1 MRGLGEMR
9 GEMPH
14 PCRGIGKVRRAS
26 LWLLGLGA
34 LVLAAG
40 CVMQSAASQKRTVT
54 RQLFAMDTI
63 MEFTA
68 CGRNAE
74 AAVDAAMAEV
84 QRLDALL
91 SAANP
96 SSEVSQLNE
105 ASGGAVSEDVAAL
118 LRLSLETWEETAG
131 LFDCTVYPLV
141 RLWGFPTQE
150 YHVPADAEL
159 AEVLPLADSAKLS
172 FDGEALRM
180 APGQAID
187 FGGVGKGYA
196 AARVMEVF
204 QDCGVRS
211 GMVSLGGNVQVLG
224 AKPDKTPWRIG
235 IRDPEGDG
243 YFAVLSLEN
252 KAAVTSGGYERYFE
266 ANGETYI
273 HILDPRTGRPAES
286 DLLSVTV
293 VSEDGAKADALSTA
307 LFLMGREDAA
317 SFWQDHGGFDMVLVT
332 VDRETIITQGLQD
345 SFQSDEPP
353 AVLTRS

>member
-1 MRGLGEMR
+1 MR
-9 GEMPH
+9 
-14 PCRGIGKVRRAS
+14 RRP

-34 LVLAAG
+34 LALAAG
-40 CVMQSAASQKRTVT
+40 CILQSAASQKQAVT
-54 RQLFAMDTI
+54 RQFFAMDTI
-63 MEFTA
+63 MEFTT

-74 AAVDAAMAEV
+74 AAVDAAMKEV

-96 SSEVSQLNE
+96 ASEVSRLNE
-105 ASGGAVSEDVAAL
+105 AGGGAVSEDTAAL
-118 LRLSLETWEETAG
+118 LRLSLETWEETGG

-141 RLWGFPTQE
+141 RLWGFPTQA
-150 YHVPADAEL
+150 YRVPANAEL
-159 AEVLPLADSAKLS
+159 AEVLPLVDSSRLQ
-172 FDGEALRM
+172 FDGERLRLE
-180 APGQAID
+180 PGQAVD

-196 AARVMEVF
+196 ARRVMEIYREH
-204 QDCGVRS
+204 GVRS

-235 IRDPEGDG
+235 VRDPDSGG

-266 ANGETYI
+266 ADGRTYI

-293 VSEDGAKADALSTA
+293 VSEDGARADALSTA
-307 LFLMGREDAA
+307 LFLKGREDAA
-317 SFWQDHGGFDMVLVT
+317 SFWRERGGFDMVLVT
-332 VDRETIITQGLQD
+332 ADREILITEGLQR
-345 SFQSDEPP
+345 SFEAEESPV
-353 AVLTRS
+353 VLTRTP